1 VACAG
6 GDLLSHLSNGDP
18 KAKDATRAL
27 GPRVHCGQQADGAVK
42 VAAARA
48 DYRSGRH
55 RHPRG
60 RRSNPLSYVRQRRR
74 LTKAVALVDPHVRK
88 TLEEINACL
97 LLGTGEAMA
106 TGVRRS
112 PDGGVDAMW
121 ALSWPQQQTA
131 GINPI
136 VIRAYFGR
144 GALHPHLRSGTVGDW
159 PLNVFDEEQAAAELP
174 TLRAI
179 ASTDIQN
186 LVFQLG
192 GDVRII
198 PAILNE

>member
-1 VACAG
+1 MASSDGSPTTKSNSPALLRHFV
-6 GDLLSHLSNGDP
+6 DLRDGSHHGVTAQSD
-18 KAKDATRAL
+18 KE
-27 GPRVHCGQQADGAVK
+27 
-42 VAAARA
+42 
-48 DYRSGRH
+48 
-55 RHPRG
+55 
-60 RRSNPLSYVRQRRR
+60 R
-74 LTKAVALVDPHVRK
+74 LFTKAVALVDPHARQ
-88 TLEEINACL
+88 TLEEINPCL
-97 LLGTGEAMA
+97 LLGTGEVTA

-112 PDGGVDAMW
+112 PDGGVDAIW

-144 GALHPHLRSGTVGDW
+144 GFLHPHLRSGTVGDW

-179 ASTDIQN
+179 ASTDIHN
-186 LVFQLG
+186 LVFHRG

-198 PAILNE
+198 PAILNGRTP